1 MTTEKDNFENRVA
14 SEKLGLGQELT
25 VGVPAD
31 GMQNASGDYPK
42 REYNFGSSINKAAL
56 GLKIN
61 KLYTGGGDYHVPLD
75 IPEQMPSQYPFN
87 QVDETPSGHSIEMDD
102 TPGGERIL
110 IRHRKGSGV
119 ELRADGTVV
128 VSALNNKVEVTGGD
142 QTLIVEGDG
151 TLVYNGTLNLRVKGD
166 MNIDVG
172 GSYNVN
178 TGGNTSIKTKRNHY
192 HQVSGDASYDYHGEN
207 SQMVVADKTT
217 VVLGDKYDKTKR
229 ENYISA
235 GGKLELASGGALD
248 ISAQTDLSQSALNVV
263 VNANGVLKMVG
274 SGEGSMIGGAHCDF
288 TGRTFSGGAETAT
301 TVSAR
306 DDSATDDGGI
316 NPSGFQTA
324 TFHGSFHGTADKAI
338 HASKANTAITSTFS
352 LYVATG
358 LGAVPQGVAGWAAA
372 LATGLSTVSAVS
384 DLLAGFGMEQAPGGY
399 APIDPKDIRNT
410 IQGKGDQ
417 TLITEKGIAIR
428 KVVIDPG
435 NFLVTQLKGSE
446 HYSMGGFSV
455 FDREPTLEEIRV
467 AMRNQT
473 VRQRGAGKPS
483 FIGTLLI
490 AEDKIN
496 PYYLNKTPP
505 GTMTGRT
512 SKKEDEGFVKLLR
525 GNTNPIIQEARY
537 GKEPIG
543 NSIENKGKRFR

>member
-1 MTTEKDNFENRVA
+1 MTTKKDNFENRVA

-178 TGGNTSIKTKRNHY
+178 TGGNTNIKTKRNHY

-207 SQMVVADKTT
+207 TQTVVGDKTT
-217 VVLGDKYDKTKR
+217 VVLGDKYDKTKNS
-229 ENYISA
+229 NYITTGSF
-235 GGKLELASGGALD
+235 LELASGGAID
-248 ISAQTDLSQSALNVV
+248 ISAQTELSQSANGVI
-263 VNANGVLKMVG
+263 VNANGILKMVG

-288 TGRTFSGGAETAT
+288 TGRTYSGGVKTSEVADF
-301 TVSAR
+301 
-306 DDSATDDGGI
+306 DD
-316 NPSGFQTA
+316 PSGFQTA
-324 TFHGSFHGTADKAI
+324 TFHGSFHGVADKAV
-338 HASKANTAITSTFS
+338 HASKANSAITSTFAYS
-352 LYVATG
+352 VVTG
-358 LGAVPQGVAGWAAA
+358 LGSTPFAVTGWASA
-372 LATGLSTVSAVS
+372 LATGLAALSAVS

-399 APIDPKDIRNT
+399 EPIDPKDIVETVHGR
-410 IQGKGDQ
+410 GDQ
-417 TLITEKGIAIR
+417 NLIAEKGTQIR
-428 KVVIDPG
+428 TVSIDPG
-435 NFLVTQLKGSE
+435 RFIERQLKGAA
-446 HYSMGGFSV
+446 HYQMGGYTV

-467 AMRNQT
+467 AMRNQI
-473 VRQRGAGKPS
+473 VRQRKKGKPS
-483 FIGTLLI
+483 AIATTLV
-490 AEDKIN
+490 AESKLNIN
-496 PYYLNKTPP
+496 YLNKTPP

-512 SKKEDEGFVKLLR
+512 SENSTDNV
-525 GNTNPIIQEARY
+525 TIQEARY